1 MMLCVPGQASSLG
14 FDGQPLQKGRAP
26 GANGDSRRSA
36 DRLDFSD
43 YAQQKRCSVEL
54 GMGNISHAANINSGL
69 RFDSLRSHVVM
80 HVLMACDPSQR
91 QSLT

>member
-1 MMLCVPGQASSLG
+1 MLCVPVQASSLG
-14 FDGQPLQKGRAP
+14 FDGQPPQKGRAP

-54 GMGNISHAANINSGL
+54 GMGNISHAANINPGL
-69 RFDSLRSHVVM
+69 
-80 HVLMACDPSQR
+80 A
-91 QSLT
+91 LTQKPCGHAWADGM